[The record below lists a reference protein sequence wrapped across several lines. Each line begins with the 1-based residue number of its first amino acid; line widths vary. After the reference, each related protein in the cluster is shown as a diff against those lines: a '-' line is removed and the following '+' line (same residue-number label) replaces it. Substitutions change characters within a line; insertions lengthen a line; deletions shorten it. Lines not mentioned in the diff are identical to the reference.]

1 MISDTQV
8 RMAWGQTPGLS
19 KSPDKAADL
28 EQCRFEFHVSIYM
41 DYMNYGKLYA
51 NFSNIKKMCV
61 EYLVQDE
68 VENLSLPRHTGGVD
82 S

>member
-8 RMAWGQTPGLS
+8 RMAWEQTPGS
-19 KSPDKAADL
+19 ASHQIRQL
-28 EQCRFEFHVSIYM
+28 EQCRFELPGSIYM
-41 DYMNYGKLYA
+41 DYMNDGKLCA

-61 EYLVQDE
+61 DYLVQDE
-68 VENLSLPRHTGGVD
+68 VENLSLPRHTGGGD